1 MNINPKTLLLD
12 SGVGEEIA
20 VMLEQ
25 AIAQHTDTGRTAR
38 VSFVITVKADK
49 ESGKSKAIG
58 RTVASLPDGDED
70 MVTKKCH
77 SISLLTVSTG
87 DHPDQQSLFDDEPE
101 ASPQRDDKLAPEVV
115 IARLNLAI
123 AGTGKSVSAYAKK
136 HRLPYLALSEL
147 LSIGKHRD
155 DTYGPI
161 YDHALTLATDAET
174 VAEQDNKS
182 KAAG

>member
-1 MNINPKTLLLD
+1 MKINPKALLIE

-25 AIAQHTDTGRTAR
+25 VIAQHLDTGRTGR
-38 VSFVITVKADK
+38 VSFVITVRADK

-77 SISLLTVSTG
+77 SISLLTVNTG
-87 DHPDQQSLFDDEPE
+87 DHPDQQSLFDDEP
-101 ASPQRDDKLAPEVV
+101 RYAPGTLPPETVR
-115 IARLNLAI
+115 ARIELAI
-123 AGTGKSVSAYAKK
+123 AGSGGSVRTYAKK
-136 HRLPYLALSEL
+136 HDLPYLALSKL
-147 LSIGKHRD
+147 LATGEHPED
-155 DTYGPI
+155 AAAFQPI

-174 VAEQDNKS
+174 VAEQDRKS
-182 KAAG
+182 QAAG

>member
-70 MVTKKCH
+70 TVTKKCH
-77 SISLLTVSTG
+77 SIGLFTINTG
-87 DHPDQQSLFDDEPE
+87 DHPNQQTLFDDAAEPE
-101 ASPQRDDKLAPEVV
+101 AAPGKDDDLTVEVV

-123 AGTGKSVSAYAKK
+123 AGSGKNVSAYAKK

-161 YDHALTLATDAET
+161 YDHALTLATDESAT
-174 VAEQDNKS
+174 
-182 KAAG
+182 